1 MTANGSACPVSRG
14 DFWCVSGEPPKGG
27 PVRLLVHRG
36 SLVHEN
42 DALGRW
48 RTVSEGTVRSDGVVV
63 SPPLLDDDL
72 SLPERLEDL
81 AIEKFIPEAG
91 IEAFA
96 VSTLPGRARFDDLRR
111 CGESALRDPAPSAR
125 VPNGARSRKP
135 PCQSGKTA
143 KS

>member
-1 MTANGSACPVSRG
+1 M
-14 DFWCVSGEPPKGG
+14 
-27 PVRLLVHRG
+27 LVHHG

-72 SLPERLEDL
+72 SLPERVEDL

-96 VSTLPGRARFDDLRR
+96 VSILPGGTRFYEGCLGANS
-111 CGESALRDPAPSAR
+111 CNPAPDLLS
-125 VPNGARSRKP
+125 NELGAFV
-135 PCQSGKTA
+135 
-143 KS
+143 